1 MKYNKNICVIGAGKW
16 GRNHI
21 KTLDSLDSLGG
32 VVDKS
37 SDHLD
42 FVKKSYPNCMIFN
55 NLSEAINFNFDG
67 YIVATPPSSHF
78 EIAKRIIN
86 AGKSLLVEKPITL
99 EYSSALELNEMAKK
113 AKVNLMVG
121 HVLLFHPAF
130 LKMKEL
136 IDSGMVG
143 EVQYIYS
150 NRLNLGTFRKDENV
164 FWSFAP
170 HDISLFNYFFNES
183 PLEVS
188 SNGVDIL
195 QKDIHD
201 ITITSF
207 KYIDNK
213 MGHIFVSWLHPFKE
227 HRFVVIGSKGMLRF
241 EDSMEDKPLIFYDK
255 GVEFIGAMPRPRE
268 GYTKKIEYES
278 SLPLTNE
285 LKYFISSLETGEL
298 EVADG
303 DSAVEV
309 IRILEESSRKLKV

>member
-121 HVLLFHPAF
+121 HVLLFHPQ
-130 LKMKEL
+130 L
-136 IDSGMVG
+136 S
-143 EVQYIYS
+143 
-150 NRLNLGTFRKDENV
+150 
-164 FWSFAP
+164 
-170 HDISLFNYFFNES
+170 
-183 PLEVS
+183 
-188 SNGVDIL
+188 
-195 QKDIHD
+195 
-201 ITITSF
+201 
-207 KYIDNK
+207 
-213 MGHIFVSWLHPFKE
+213 
-227 HRFVVIGSKGMLRF
+227 
-241 EDSMEDKPLIFYDK
+241 KPL
-255 GVEFIGAMPRPRE
+255 VVQ
-268 GYTKKIEYES
+268 
-278 SLPLTNE
+278 SLCQRGNL
-285 LKYFISSLETGEL
+285 
-298 EVADG
+298 D
-303 DSAVEV
+303 
-309 IRILEESSRKLKV
+309 